1 MTRYLAFL
9 RGVSPM
15 YVTMPD
21 LKRSFEAAGFG
32 AVKTILGSGNV
43 AFDASAS
50 DSATLM
56 RRAEAAMQAELGRSF
71 PVHLRSAAAVQ
82 HLVDSDPFAGLDA
95 PAQGKRVVTFL
106 RAEAPASLRLPI
118 VEDGVHILRTVGC
131 EVFTVY
137 EPHPKGPV
145 FMSLLER
152 VLGSDITSRTFDTLK
167 KCARA

>member
-1 MTRYLAFL
+1 MTRYVAFL
-9 RGVSPM
+9 RGVSPLNAK
-15 YVTMPD
+15 MPD

-43 AFDASAS
+43 AFDARSS
-50 DSATLM
+50 DLALLA
-56 RRAEAAMQAELGRSF
+56 RQADAAMQAELGRSF
-71 PVHLRSAAAVQ
+71 ALHLRASAALQSLIDA
-82 HLVDSDPFAGLDA
+82 DPFAGLTM
-95 PAQGKRVVTFL
+95 PAQGKCVVTFL
-106 RAEAPASLRLPI
+106 RETAPSAVRLPI
-118 VEDGVHILRTVGC
+118 VQDGVHIVRAKGT

-152 VLGSDITSRTFDTLK
+152 VFGSDITSRTFETVK